1 MKSFA
6 LAMLFVAALPLALPA
21 PAVAQ
26 KANWANRVSLSS
38 EGGHVLGNRKAA
50 TRIVEY
56 MSYTCG
62 HCADFEQQAA
72 GPLKAGPIADGSTS
86 FEVRNLVLNPV
97 DMTAAMLARC
107 GGASKFFGNHRAL
120 LGAQSDWME
129 RFGKLTAEQQRAI
142 NAGTPNERMR
152 RIARIAGFYPIMQR
166 RGVST
171 AQANACLADE
181 KAQNA
186 IVGMTK
192 YARETLNLPGTPS
205 FLVNGKV
212 LDGVHGWPG
221 LKAKLGR

>member
-6 LAMLFVAALPLALPA
+6 LAMLSVATLPLALPA

-120 LGAQSDWME
+120 LDTQSDWIA
-129 RFGKLTAEQQRAI
+129 RFAKLTPEQQRELS
-142 NAGTPNERMR
+142 AGTPTEKMQAV
-152 RIARIAGFYPIMQR
+152 ARLAGFYPIMQR
-166 RGVST
+166 RGVSK
-171 AQANACLADE
+171 AQANACLAD
-181 KAQNA
+181 KAAQDA
-186 IVGMTK
+186 VLGMTR
-192 YARETLNLPGTPS
+192 YARDTLKLPGTPS
-205 FLVNGKV
+205 FTINGKV

-221 LKAKLGR
+221 LKGRLDR